1 MELGISCAHF
11 QMIKST
17 TKTGSKSK
25 YSYDEILIEHSPY
38 DHASRLRD
46 RLIKDGLLVEECAIC
61 HLSNIWNGLPL
72 TLQLDHINGVHDDN
86 RLENLRL
93 LCPNCHSQT
102 ETFGGKNLRQRRAK
116 AE

>member
-1 MELGISCAHF
+1 
-11 QMIKST
+11 MIKST

-72 TLQLDHINGVHDDN
+72 TLQLDHINGIHDDN